1 MWLPPCATQLSGHKS
16 YAAYISLRLLRASW
30 PGPLVCRWNLHRK
43 HGAYGYDDAKKVYQP
58 FNELVD
64 PDPATRNM
72 LAQIIAR
79 IAEAGFTAHVT
90 INNKAE
96 GSAPLSVVELAK
108 VVVSCLNPRG
118 ADPPE

>member
-16 YAAYISLRLLRASW
+16 YATYISLRLLRAAW
-30 PGPLVCRWNLHRK
+30 PGPLVCRWSLHRK
-43 HGAYGYDDAKKVYQP
+43 HGAYGYDDAKTAYEP

-72 LAQIIAR
+72 LAHIIAR
-79 IAEAGFTAHVT
+79 TAEAGFTAHVT

-96 GSAPLSVVELAK
+96 G
-108 VVVSCLNPRG
+108 
-118 ADPPE
+118 